1 MTAIHRTRAV
11 PTPQWERDDPTQVK
25 NSAGGYVY
33 ALSPEKAFERFLI
46 LGTEG
51 GTYYANERDLT
62 KQAMQLVAQCV
73 QDLDIE
79 TYFGLLEEAA
89 RTAPKRTWALY
100 ALAEALISG
109 TPAHRARVPHSA
121 KQVVQTGTDLFELA
135 SYIRGRR
142 GWGETV
148 KHTFDAFLAEM
159 DVNKLALWGV
169 KYRNRNGYT
178 WRDLLRLQ
186 HTKPDTLVRD
196 NVFQFMNNKLVPSET
211 SITDLAVPDVILGYL
226 QVQGLTNEDEIIRL
240 VEQYKL
246 PWEALTDEQRT
257 DNVWKACLPNIGD
270 RAVLRNM
277 ASFTRRGL
285 DQDYTFRQN
294 VTERINRSSKLHPI
308 NVLDALKTYGSG
320 GAVGRSQASRYTPN
334 PRWQEALE
342 DALDNSWTDGVTTTG
357 QRVYVGLDVS
367 GSMGSAAGGSAVLS
381 CREVAG
387 ALALAFVKAEDEVG
401 VFAFSDGLRRSR
413 SQMTFGN
420 YRDNTAMTHMPFTR
434 KTAYADVL
442 KQTDNLPFGG
452 TDCALPMLHATQAK
466 IKVDTFIVITD
477 SETWFG
483 KVQPM
488 EALRRYRQASGIN
501 AKLAVVG
508 LASNNFS
515 IADPRDRATMDFVG
529 FSSDLPKAIEKFML
543 MT

>member
-51 GTYYANERDLT
+51 GTYYAKERALT

-73 QDLDIE
+73 QDLPVD

-100 ALAEALISG
+100 ALAEALVSG
-109 TPAHRARVPHSA
+109 TDGHKARVPHSA
-121 KQVVQTGTDLFELA
+121 KVVVQTGTDLFELA

-148 KHTFDAFLAEM
+148 RHTFDAFLA
-159 DVNKLALWGV
+159 DLPVDKLGLWAV
-169 KYRNRNGYT
+169 KYRDRNGYT

-186 HTKPDTLVRD
+186 HTKPDTAERD
-196 NVFQFMNNKLVPSET
+196 AVFEFMAHADA
-211 SITDLAVPDVILGYL
+211 ITDAQIHLPPVIQGFRAVKGVTD
-226 QVQGLTNEDEIIRL
+226 EAEIIRI
-240 VEQYKL
+240 VNEYRL

-257 DNVWKACLPNIGD
+257 DAVWKACLPNIGD

-285 DQDYTFRQN
+285 DQDAAVRAE
-294 VTERINRSSKLHPI
+294 VVDRISKSAKLHPI

-320 GAVGRSQASRYTPN
+320 GNVGRSKGGTYKPN

-342 DALDNSWTDGVTTTG
+342 DALDRSWVEGVTTTG
-357 QRVYVGLDVS
+357 QRVMIGVDVS
-367 GSMGSAAGGSAVLS
+367 GSMASPAGGSAVLS
-381 CREVAG
+381 CAEVAG
-387 ALALAFVKAEDEVG
+387 CLALAMVKAEDEVG
-401 VFAFSDGLRRSR
+401 VFAFNQGFQHL
-413 SQMTFGN
+413 N
-420 YRDNTAMTHMPFTR
+420 ITR
-434 KTAYADVL
+434 KTAYADVM
-442 KQTDNLPFGG
+442 KKIDRINYGG
-452 TDCALPMLHATQAK
+452 TDCSLPMLYATQHK
-466 IKVDTFIVITD
+466 IKVDTFISITD
-477 SETWFG
+477 SETWAG
-483 KVQPM
+483 RVHPM
-488 EALRRYRQASGIN
+488 EALRQYRSASGIHS
-501 AKLAVVG
+501 KLAVIG
-508 LASNNFS
+508 LASNGFS

-529 FSSDLPKAIEKFML
+529 FSSDLPKVIEKFML
-543 MT
+543 MA